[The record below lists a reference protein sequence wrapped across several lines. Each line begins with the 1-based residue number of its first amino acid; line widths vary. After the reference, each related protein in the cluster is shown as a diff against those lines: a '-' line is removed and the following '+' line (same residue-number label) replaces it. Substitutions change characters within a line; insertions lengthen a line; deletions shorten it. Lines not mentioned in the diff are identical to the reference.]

1 MTNQELTKAS
11 LKYNTMSIAELIEE
25 INQIRYDGDSVLFD
39 IALCIIGDK
48 MTENEYQSFCDTL

>member
-1 MTNQELTKAS
+1 MTNQELIKAS
-11 LKYNTMSIAELIEE
+11 LKYNAMSVNELKEE

-48 MTENEYQSFCDTL
+48 MTEDEYQSFCDTF